1 MLLARSRKR
10 SWILARSLR
19 VPTHLGCLSKEPG
32 RPSRPD
38 VSPDERP
45 SPFVISVFARVETN
59 LLFARFHWFFRS
71 KEDQEPGSPQ
81 FFSVL
86 QEDEE
91 HPRTV
96 GGLRTFSMAYA
107 LRATLLC
114 PKVYNMEENSNYRC
128 VKGLTSERQ
137 KLLLQAPRMEAKSG

>member
-1 MLLARSRKR
+1 MSNL
-10 SWILARSLR
+10 I
-19 VPTHLGCLSKEPG
+19 KEPG
-32 RPSRPD
+32 RPRRPD
-38 VSPDERP
+38 VSPVERP
-45 SPFVISVFARVETN
+45 SPVMISVFARIATN
-59 LLFARFHWFFRS
+59 LLFARFDWLFRS

-86 QEDEE
+86 QEDEG

-107 LRATLLC
+107 LRATFLC
-114 PKVYNMEENSNYRC
+114 PNVYNMEENSNYRW